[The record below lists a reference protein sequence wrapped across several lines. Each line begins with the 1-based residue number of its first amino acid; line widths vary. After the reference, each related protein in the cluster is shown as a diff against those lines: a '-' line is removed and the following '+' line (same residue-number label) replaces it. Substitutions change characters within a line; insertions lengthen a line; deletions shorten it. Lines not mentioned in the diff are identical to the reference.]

1 MLSATMRELQRKE
14 FKKRWETDYS
24 YAVKDVARFRV
35 NAFTHDRGAGAA
47 FRTIP
52 DKVSTLEELNA
63 PGIFS
68 DLARLPRG
76 IVLVTGPT
84 GSGKSTTLA
93 AMVDAKNKAEAG
105 HILTIED
112 PIEFLHTSKQC
123 LINQREVHRDTKSF
137 AD

>member
-52 DKVSTLEELNA
+52 DKVSTLAGLNA

-68 DLARLPRG
+68 DLARWPRG
-76 IVLVTGPT
+76 SVLVTGPR
-84 GSGKSTTLA
+84 GPGQA
-93 AMVDAKNKAEAG
+93 APAAAHVTAR
-105 HILTIED
+105 
-112 PIEFLHTSKQC
+112 P
-123 LINQREVHRDTKSF
+123 
-137 AD
+137 